1 MKQAISI
8 IRGTTNVYMVAVM
21 EESSGSPY
29 VLAEGETLIFGVKSR
44 PGDEEY
50 VIIKTLTADNLLN
63 DSYVLRLNPED
74 TEDLSYGRYCYDI
87 GLQRG
92 TDYYMVLPCSDFN
105 INHNIT
111 ERVVT

>member
-1 MKQAISI
+1 MKQVLSI
-8 IRGTTNVYMVAVM
+8 IRGTTNVFMVAVQD
-21 EESSGSPY
+21 SSGSPY
-29 VLAEGETLIFGVKSR
+29 LLAEGETLIFGVKAR
-44 PGDEEY
+44 PGDEDY
-50 VIIKTLTADNLLN
+50 TIVKTLTSDNLLN
-63 DSYVLRLNPED
+63 DAYIVRLNPED

>member
-8 IRGTTNVYMVAVM
+8 VRGTTNLFKVAVQDA
-21 EESSGSPY
+21 SGSPR
-29 VLAEGETLIFGVKSR
+29 LLEDGETLIFGVKVKA
-44 PGDEEY
+44 GDEDY
-50 VIIKTLTADNLLN
+50 VIHKVLTNDDLLN
-63 DSYVLRLNPED
+63 DTYLVRINPED

-92 TDYYMVLPCSDFN
+92 ADYYMVLPCSDFN
-105 INHNIT
+105 IEHNIT

>member
-1 MKQAISI
+1 MKQTISI
-8 IRGTTNVYMVAVM
+8 IRGTTNVFVVAVQD
-21 EESSGSPY
+21 SSGSPY
-29 VLAEGETLIFGVKSR
+29 LLTEGETLIFGVKSR

-50 VIIKTLTADNLLN
+50 VIIKTLTVDNLLT
-63 DSYVLRLNPED
+63 DASVLRLNPED
-74 TEDLSYGRYCYDI
+74 TEALSYGRYCYDI